1 METLI
6 VNLYGAPGAGK
17 SSGAAYIFYQLK
29 QHGIN
34 CEMVTEYAK
43 DKVWE
48 QHNEV
53 FKDQCYIFG
62 HQHFRMSRLID
73 KVDVIITDSPLMLG
87 AYYSPDIFKKELT
100 SIALKSFTNPHFNFF
115 IKRVKKYNPKGRF
128 QTESESDK
136 VSEELNHF
144 LTENNINFTVVEGNE
159 KGYDSIVKCVLDSIT
174 LSNTSEEKSKLTLD
188 YLKKVVKEEIKFLL
202 KNIRSNNGDIPNNF
216 NSVSELLFY
225 DVADRLEFEE
235 KMKIGNENEY
245 YQSFLEMWKNS
256 SIETLINKMK
266 DECKKMGM
274 TV

>member
-159 KGYDSIVKCVLDSIT
+159 KGYDSIVKCVLDSIA

-188 YLKKVVKEEIKFLL
+188 YLKKVTKEEIKFLL

-245 YQSFLEMWKNS
+245 YQSFLEMWKNP
-256 SIETLINKMK
+256 SIETLINEMK